1 MKFQHSFSTTNWEI
15 SDPIEYAAKDCLST
29 SRYRGDTSLCSRH
42 VMCPK
47 CEKRR
52 ASKRAWGL
60 NNRLKSELEMAE
72 DEGSNL
78 KVGVLT
84 TTLPGQYHSSG
95 IRHRNLRKQ
104 YDYLT
109 KRTNLFGLS
118 GAKSMRGLN
127 YALAENGVHAGCHNI
142 EFTYNEDK
150 HWWNVHNHS
159 ILIADEES
167 WSGFIPETK
176 DRIWEKSDL
185 LDRHELTSGNL
196 PGLQTHHGLG
206 ERYTLDWADSSEF
219 EQTIRYAA
227 KVAYMTKPIKAPKNK
242 TMELSKFFTGFG
254 GSYPRLSRPFG
265 MWMRSMALP

>member
-1 MKFQHSFSTTNWEI
+1 VSWNHTFNATNWVI
-15 SDPIEYAAKDCLST
+15 SDPVEYASKDCLGS
-29 SRYRGDTSLCSRH
+29 SRTRNDTSLCSRH

-60 NNRLKSELEMAE
+60 NNRLKSEIEMAE

-95 IRHRNLRKQ
+95 IRHQNLRSQ

-109 KRTNLFGLS
+109 SRTNLKGLG

-127 YALAENGVHAGCHNI
+127 HVLSQNGIHAGCHNV

-150 HWWNVHNHS
+150 SWWNVHNHS

-167 WSGFIPETK
+167 WSGFLTETK
-176 DRIWEKSDL
+176 DRVWESSDL
-185 LDRHELTSGNL
+185 LDRFELTHGISQ
-196 PGLQTHHGLG
+196 GLETAHGLG
-206 ERYTLDWADSSEF
+206 RRYTLDWAEPSEF
-219 EQTIRYAA
+219 EQSIRYAS
-227 KVAYMTKPIKAPKNK
+227 KVAYMTKPIKAPRAKRL
-242 TMELSKFFTGFG
+242 ELSKFFNGFG

-265 MWMRSMALP
+265 MWMRSLALP